1 MSLAPVDRPEHV
13 LVLGSIN
20 VDLVVRGPRLPAVG
34 ETVVGGDF
42 YRAAGGKGANQAVA
56 AARLSRGSVAFV
68 AAVGADD
75 LGRDSLAALQ
85 GERLD
90 LAYVR
95 LLADVPT
102 GVALIL
108 VDEQGRNLIS
118 VASGANSQLR
128 PTVVDELPE
137 DLFRRSRVV
146 LASLETPLDTVVRFL
161 ARGRA
166 AGCLTV
172 LNPAPA
178 VPGLAAASLL
188 PLVDVLTPNE
198 VEAAALS
205 GFPVSDAGSAHAA
218 GERLREQGAASVV
231 VTRGEH
237 GCTWVDSTTARS
249 EPAYPVK
256 SVDTTAAGD
265 AFSGALAVALAEGA
279 TLAAAIEFALHAAAI
294 SVTRRGAQPS
304 LPRRSELETGQGLL
318 RDAPPD

>member
-1 MSLAPVDRPEHV
+1 M
-13 LVLGSIN
+13 
-20 VDLVVRGPRLPAVG
+20 
-34 ETVVGGDF
+34 GGDF

-56 AARLSRGSVAFV
+56 AARLSRGSVVFV

-85 GERLD
+85 GECLD
-90 LAYVR
+90 LTCVR
-95 LLADVPT
+95 TLAGVPT

-118 VASGANSQLR
+118 VASGANAQLR
-128 PTVVDELPE
+128 PSVVDELPE
-137 DLFRRSRVV
+137 DLFRRSRIV

-178 VPGLAAASLL
+178 APGLTAASLL

-198 VEAAALS
+198 VEAAALA
-205 GFPVSDAGSAHAA
+205 GFPVSDAASAHAA
-218 GERLREQGAASVV
+218 GERLREQGVSNVV
-231 VTRGEH
+231 VTRGEQ

-249 EPAYPVK
+249 QSAYPVTA
-256 SVDTTAAGD
+256 VDTTAAGD
-265 AFSGALAVALAEGA
+265 AFNGALAVALAEGA
-279 TLAAAIEFALHAAAI
+279 SLAAAVEFALRAAAI

-304 LPRRSELETGQGLL
+304 LPRRAELEADQGLF
-318 RDAPPD
+318 RDLPPG